1 MQTPTSISELQQL
14 VTSHDQVLAVGNRTK
29 PPLSE
34 TTATLISTTK
44 LTGITEYQSSEY
56 TFTALA
62 GTTLAE
68 IHSALSEKGQYL
80 PCAPLLRDAGAT
92 LGGAIASGLSGPERF
107 RYGGLRDFLLG
118 IQFVS
123 GDGSL
128 HRSGGKVVKNAA
140 GFDLPK
146 FVVGSLGR
154 FGILTEVTF
163 KVFPSPTDFL
173 TLKIP
178 ALPPEDALKIISR
191 SASSR
196 WEPNALDYHPQ
207 HEAVYLQLGGPLSAL
222 ELLAK
227 EIQNTFPGT
236 TAHDDTIWESIR
248 ELTILPSDQSIV
260 KVPLTPKAIPALEQ
274 SLSNTTSHYS
284 VGGNLALLATSDP
297 AGLSETLAS
306 QDLQGMTIRGSS
318 PLWIGKQQSF
328 AIHDAVKASLDHQDK
343 FPPLQ
348 ETQ

>member
-1 MQTPTSISELQQL
+1 MGS
-14 VTSHDQVLAVGNRTK
+14 RTK
-29 PPLSE
+29 PLLSE
-34 TTATLISTTK
+34 TSAALISTSV

-62 GTTLAE
+62 GTTLTE
-68 IHSALSEKGQYL
+68 IHSALAEKGQYL

-92 LGGAIASGLSGPERF
+92 LGGTIASGLSGPERF

-128 HRSGGKVVKNAA
+128 HYSGGKVVKNAA

-163 KVFPSPTDFL
+163 KVFPTPTDFL

-178 ALPPEDALKIISR
+178 APTPERALEIISK

-196 WEPNALDYHPQ
+196 WEPNALDYHPD
-207 HEAVYLQLGGPLSAL
+207 HNAVYLQLGGPLSAL
-222 ELLAK
+222 QLLAT
-227 EIQNTFPGT
+227 EINATFPDT
-236 TAHDDTIWESIR
+236 TEHDSKIWDSIR
-248 ELTILPSDQSIV
+248 ELTLFPEEQSLV
-260 KVPLTPKAIPALEQ
+260 KVPVTPKVIPALEQ
-274 SLSNTTSHYS
+274 SLSGTTSHYS
-284 VGGNLALLATSDP
+284 VGGNLALLATTDLES
-297 AGLSETLAS
+297 LSKSLAS
-306 QDLQGMTIRGSS
+306 LDLEGMTIRGTS
-318 PLWIGKQQSF
+318 PLWIGKRKSF
-328 AIHDAVKASLDHQDK
+328 AIHQAVKNSLDPQNK
-343 FPPLQ
+343 FPPI
-348 ETQ
+348 

>member
-1 MQTPTSISELQQL
+1 L

-34 TTATLISTTK
+34 TSATLISTAQ

-68 IHSALSEKGQYL
+68 IHSALAEKGQYL

-140 GFDLPK
+140 GFDLSK

-163 KVFPSPTDFL
+163 KVFPVPSDFL

-178 ALPPEDALKIISR
+178 AASPKDALKVISK

-196 WEPNALDYHPQ
+196 WEPNALDYHPGHQ
-207 HEAVYLQLGGPLSAL
+207 AVYLQLGGPLKAL
-222 ELLAK
+222 KLLAE
-227 EIQNTFPGT
+227 EIKTTFPGSSER
-236 TAHDDTIWESIR
+236 DGDIWDSIR
-248 ELTILPSDQSIV
+248 ELTILPDDQSIV
-260 KVPLTPKAIPALEQ
+260 KVPVSPGKIPSLEQ
-274 SLSNTTSHYS
+274 SLTDTTSHYS
-284 VGGNLALLATSDP
+284 VGGNLALLSP
-297 AGLSETLAS
+297 ANPDQLSETLAS
-306 QDLQGMTIRGSS
+306 QDLQGITIRGSS
-318 PLWIGKQQSF
+318 PLWLGKQRSF
-328 AIHDAVKASLDHQDK
+328 AIQEAVKSSLDPLNR
-343 FPPLQ
+343 FPSLS
-348 ETQ
+348 